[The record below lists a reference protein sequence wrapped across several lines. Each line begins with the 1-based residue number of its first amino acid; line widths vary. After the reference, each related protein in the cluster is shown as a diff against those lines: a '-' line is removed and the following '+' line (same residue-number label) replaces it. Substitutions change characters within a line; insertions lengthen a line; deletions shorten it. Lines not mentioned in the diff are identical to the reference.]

1 MIVEFFF
8 IYTLMFRK
16 LIRNSSRSTDE
27 EQVGI
32 SLLLVSKAIYVVIGS
47 IRLWDNRSSNLLRQN
62 NMKHIYLFYGI
73 SDSKKNELINL
84 EKVTLRFQCLL
95 VSCL

>member
-1 MIVEFFF
+1 
-8 IYTLMFRK
+8 MFRK

>member
-73 SDSKKNELINL
+73 SDSKKNEPINL